1 MPKIISPQK
10 QIQQLVE
17 PMFPGRLVEVR
28 GHRKTRGAGGK
39 KPPYTAHLIID
50 GKVVVTAQEKNWRTA
65 YKTLQI
71 NISKGNIL

>member
-1 MPKIISPQK
+1 MKITSPQK

-17 PMFPGRLVEVR
+17 TMFPGRKVEVSGYRKAR
-28 GHRKTRGAGGK
+28 GTGGRKN
-39 KPPYTAHLIID
+39 PYTAHLIVD
-50 GKVVVTAQEKNWRTA
+50 GQVIATAQERNWRQA